1 MRAFRWLGRWT
12 VTGLLSAAAAF
23 AAAVCVPVRVE
34 AATLQMSAVV
44 GLNGY
49 YSKDWPVPV
58 VLHIVNRGNSST
70 AHLRV
75 VVHQSLASD
84 RVMDGQLVWSVHL
97 PAHQSVDKRIVVPGQ
112 AIADG
117 AQVVC
122 EAGGSSVSTSL
133 GGNPLGRVSL
143 VAVVS
148 GRAQAA
154 QFLTGSSNGRNGQPV
169 LPVRVTPRALPDFP
183 YLLEDL
189 TAVSLSPSTLSELT
203 RQQRSALSMWVKLGG
218 LLLVTGVGKV
228 DATWQEQL
236 PLRPSSSHRVSLASL
251 ASVIQGSVPPP
262 SGKVDAEGRIA
273 GDDVQ
278 VWAGTREQPLIA
290 ARTVGRGVVV
300 QTAFSPLQPSV
311 IGWSS
316 GNAALWTWV
325 LKNGSAQSQQ
335 ALPPLTGSGGALN
348 LATASDALPPLRVP
362 SLRIWGSLFA
372 VYALV
377 IGPILFFVLRRR
389 KRESWAWVVLPL
401 LSVVTTVGIYGFGIA
416 QRPNGVLTE
425 GVGVLELVGNGS
437 AEAYGMRG
445 FMSPLVTSA
454 RVTTENAFY
463 GLPLAETNVRALG
476 EAYVAEDG
484 GVSAR
489 FDSVGRWGVRYVYTI
504 GAVHGQGQL
513 NASLDAS
520 LGTISGMVSNETPYT
535 LEDVAVIWN
544 HHLYELGT
552 LRQGQSVV
560 LDDRTKELSLDGNWV
575 TTYGRYNA
583 DITHGV
589 GRSLAQVLAA
599 NGRADPSSSGQAMLV
614 ATCTSDTTAI
624 PELHTLQNVASEQRL
639 TVVRQFQPVTPVFTS
654 DRMMRS

>member
-49 YSKDWPVPV
+49 YSKDRLVPV

-70 AHLRV
+70 ARLRV
-75 VVHQSLASD
+75 VVHQPLPND
-84 RVMDGQLVWSVHL
+84 RVMDGHLVWSVHL
-97 PAHQSVDKRIVVPGQ
+97 PAHGSVDKRIVVPGQ
-112 AIADG
+112 AVADG

-122 EAGGSSVSTSL
+122 EAGASSVSTSL
-133 GGNPLGRVSL
+133 GGNPFGRVSL

-148 GRAQAA
+148 SRAQAA
-154 QFLTGSSNGRNGQPV
+154 QFLTSSSNGRNGQPV

-189 TAVSLSPSTLSELT
+189 TAVSLSPDTLSELT

-228 DATWQEQL
+228 DAAWQEQL

-251 ASVIQGSVPPP
+251 ASVIQGSVQPP

-300 QTAFSPLQPSV
+300 QTAFSPLQPAV
-311 IGWSS
+311 IGWS

-325 LKNGSAQSQQ
+325 LRSGGSQSQQ
-335 ALPPLTGSGGALN
+335 ALPPLTGAGGALN

-425 GVGVLELVGNGS
+425 GVGVLELVGDGS
-437 AEAYGMRG
+437 AEVYGMRG

-454 RVTTENAFY
+454 SVTTEDASY
-463 GLPLAETNVRALG
+463 GLSLAETNVRALG

-489 FDSVGRWGVRYVYTI
+489 FESVGRWGVRYLYTI
-504 GAVHGQGQL
+504 GAVHGQGRL
-513 NASLDAS
+513 NASLDSS
-520 LGTISGMVSNETPYT
+520 LGTISGMVSNETSYT

-552 LRQGQSVV
+552 LRPGQSVV
-560 LDDRTKELSLDGNWV
+560 LDDRTKALSLDGNWV

-589 GRSLAQVLAA
+589 GRALAQVLAA
-599 NGRADPSSSGQAMLV
+599 NGKADPSSSGQAMLV
-614 ATCTSDTTAI
+614 ATCTSDTAAI
-624 PELHTLQNVASEQRL
+624 PELRTLQHVASEQQL
-639 TVVRQFQPVTPVFTS
+639 TVVRQFQSVTPVFTS
-654 DRMMRS
+654 DRMMQS